1 MGHGKQLQN
10 THTESGIWLSGIGNQ
25 WENIGYLIN
34 HAGTTKLCEGM
45 KLGFYYI
52 SYTIKFKS
60 DF

>member
-1 MGHGKQLQN
+1 MENSFK
-10 THTESGIWLSGIGNQ
+10 THTQNLVYDSVELETTGKTA
-25 WENIGYLIN
+25 YLIN
-34 HAGTTKLCEGM
+34 HTWRTKLCEGI